1 MVAKRAKK
9 SKQKRIKNL
18 SNVANDE
25 YQRVYE
31 QLTACK
37 LPIDEDLLETYARA
51 WDRHREAEENIRKDG
66 LVTTV
71 PLRDNHGA
79 KIGTKEVANPHVV
92 IAQRSESLILRL
104 RKQMGLTAQRLTHA
118 RTAKAALAERT
129 AEERERDAEWDSL
142 LKEIAVESE
151 NERSGRPFR
160 WELIRNE
167 KGEPL
172 CHRKVWD

>member
-1 MVAKRAKK
+1 MVAKKTKK

-18 SNVANDE
+18 SNAANDE

-71 PLRDNHGA
+71 PLRDNHGK
-79 KIGTKEVANPHVV
+79 KIGSKEVANPHVV
-92 IAQRSESLILRL
+92 IAQRAESLVLRL

-129 AEERERDAEWDSL
+129 AEESERDEEWNALFS
-142 LKEIAVESE
+142 EIKSERE
-151 NERSGRPFR
+151 NEASGRPFH
-160 WELIRNE
+160 WEVVRNE

-172 CHRKVWD
+172 CHRKVWN